1 MQQRI
6 IHSAALRIGAIK
18 LPRSWKG
25 EERSVHDSGEYALP
39 RQFSDE
45 NEIVYAVLEEND
57 VTKDDRYLDVI
68 E

>member
-1 MQQRI
+1 MQQDI

-18 LPRSWKG
+18 LPRRWQ

-45 NEIVYAVLEEND
+45 NEILYAVLEEND
-57 VTKDDRYLDVI
+57 VTNDDRYLDVI